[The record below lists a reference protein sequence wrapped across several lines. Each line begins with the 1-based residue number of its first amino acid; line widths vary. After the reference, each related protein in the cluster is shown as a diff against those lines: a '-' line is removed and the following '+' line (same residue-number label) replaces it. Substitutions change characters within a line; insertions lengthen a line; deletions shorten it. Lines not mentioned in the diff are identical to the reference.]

1 MRIRFAQIGVLALAV
16 TLVAACQ
23 TTRGQEQGAIT
34 GAAIGTGVGLVTGG
48 TFAQVV
54 GAGLIGGGSGFI
66 LGDLFE

>member
-1 MRIRFAQIGVLALAV
+1 MRMRFAQIGALGLAMTGL
-16 TLVAACQ
+16 AACQ
-23 TTRGQEQGAIT
+23 TTPGQERGAIT
-34 GAAIGTGVGLVTGG
+34 GGAIGTGIGLVTGG